1 MFLRT
6 SPPQYIVHHVPAPGR
21 RWSSQDGPTIFEGV
35 RHACMHARAHI
46 IIHHS
51 TGRSKVAPEKS
62 TQGGPAFQ
70 LGESRVGLNIDRS

>member
-1 MFLRT
+1 MCQRQAAAGAVKT
-6 SPPQYIVHHVPAPGR
+6 VPQ
-21 RWSSQDGPTIFEGV
+21 SSKVLDM
-35 RHACMHARAHI
+35 HACMHARAHI